1 METFPHSIVS
11 PLVFCAALA
20 GTAACQQ
27 QEAPAAKV
35 GQEIVWAIDKAGQ
48 KIDKAAD
55 KIAAQIENAADKAL
69 QSERA
74 AAEFAGDTMIT
85 AKVKA
90 AIFEA
95 PGLKSVQIGVDTHS
109 GAVQLSGFVTSV
121 AEKTAAG
128 NLARQVKG
136 VQTVKNDIQLT

>member
-1 METFPHSIVS
+1 MESFPHDIVS

-55 KIAAQIENAADKAL
+55 KVAAQIDHVADTAL
-69 QSERA
+69 QNERA
-74 AAEFAGDTMIT
+74 AAEFAGDAMIT

-90 AIFEA
+90 ALLEA

-121 AEKTAAG
+121 AEKTTAG

-136 VQTVKNDIQLT
+136 VQTVKNDIQLK

>member
-1 METFPHSIVS
+1 MESFPHNIVS
-11 PLVFCAALA
+11 PLVFCAVLA
-20 GTAACQQ
+20 GIAACEQR
-27 QEAPAAKV
+27 EAPAAKV
-35 GQEIVWAIDKAGQ
+35 GQKIEWAIDKAAQ

-55 KIAAQIENAADKAL
+55 KVAAKIDHAADKAQ

-74 AAEFAGDTMIT
+74 AAEFARNAMIT

-90 AIFEA
+90 ALLEA

-121 AEKTAAG
+121 AEKTTAG

-136 VQTVKNDIQLT
+136 VQTVKNDIQLK

>member
-1 METFPHSIVS
+1 MGTFPHSIVS
-11 PLVFCAALA
+11 PLVFCTALA

-35 GQEIVWAIDKAGQ
+35 GQKLELAIDKAGQ

-55 KIAAQIENAADKAL
+55 KITAQIDHAADKA
-69 QSERA
+69 QQNERA
-74 AAEFAGDTMIT
+74 AAEFAGDAMIT

-90 AIFEA
+90 ALLEA

-109 GAVQLSGFVTSV
+109 GVVQLNGVVTSV
-121 AEKTAAG
+121 AEKTTAG

-136 VQTVKNDIQLT
+136 VQTVKNDIQLK

>member
-1 METFPHSIVS
+1 MESFPHNIVS

-35 GQEIVWAIDKAGQ
+35 GQEIVWAIDKAAN
-48 KIDKAAD
+48 KV
-55 KIAAQIENAADKAL
+55 AAQIDHVADKAL
-69 QSERA
+69 QNERA
-74 AAEFAGDTMIT
+74 AAEFAGDAMIT

-90 AIFEA
+90 AILEA

-121 AEKTAAG
+121 AEKTTAG

-136 VQTVKNDIQLT
+136 VQTVKNDIQLK

>member
-1 METFPHSIVS
+1 MESFPHNIVS

-27 QEAPAAKV
+27 QEAPAAKI
-35 GQEIVWAIDKAGQ
+35 GQEIVWAIDKAAN
-48 KIDKAAD
+48 KV
-55 KIAAQIENAADKAL
+55 AAQIDHVADKAL
-69 QSERA
+69 QNERA
-74 AAEFAGDTMIT
+74 AAEFAGDAMIT

-90 AIFEA
+90 ALLEA

-121 AEKTAAG
+121 AERTTAG

-136 VQTVKNDIQLT
+136 VQTVKNDIRLT

>member
-1 METFPHSIVS
+1 MESFPHNIVS

-35 GQEIVWAIDKAGQ
+35 GQEIVWAIDKAAN
-48 KIDKAAD
+48 KV
-55 KIAAQIENAADKAL
+55 AAQIDHVADKAL
-69 QSERA
+69 QNERA
-74 AAEFAGDTMIT
+74 AAEFAGDAMIT

-90 AIFEA
+90 ALLEA

-121 AEKTAAG
+121 AERTTAG

-136 VQTVKNDIQLT
+136 VQTVKNDIRLT